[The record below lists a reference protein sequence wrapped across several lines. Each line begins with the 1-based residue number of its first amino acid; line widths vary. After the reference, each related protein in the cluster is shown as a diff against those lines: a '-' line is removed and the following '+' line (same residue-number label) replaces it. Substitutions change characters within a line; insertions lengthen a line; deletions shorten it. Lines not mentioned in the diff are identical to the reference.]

1 MNPHMNI
8 KAWTVKVEPAT
19 EDMLDD
25 EFWTNL
31 DGVTN
36 ALDNV
41 QARLYVDSRCIFY
54 KCVKL
59 IFRPRSAL
67 INASV
72 L

>member
-41 QARLYVDSRCIFY
+41 QARLYVDSRCIFFKY
-54 KCVKL
+54 AYEKFNRKL
-59 IFRPRSAL
+59 PY
-67 INASV
+67 
-72 L
+72 